1 MGGLPVA
8 QKISISLDKLH
19 FDPQNP
25 RLPKTLIGSKDE
37 LKVIDHLNRHG
48 NIVELMQ
55 SIGEIGY
62 SEAEPLL
69 VVPIKDSPDNFI
81 VVEGN
86 RRLAALKLLSNP
98 ELTTLRKKLI
108 AEVRASAKN
117 IPTQIPV
124 ILYSTRNEILDYLGY
139 RHITG
144 VKDWGALEKARYL
157 DQLYDL
163 HIDEVGQ
170 EQIYS
175 VLAKMIGSRTDY
187 VAKLHT
193 ALRLYEL
200 ANNDAYYNANIEEKD
215 FNFSW
220 LTTALSYSDTVSYLG
235 LSSAGDSSL
244 ANLNKENYSQLF
256 IWLFDPA
263 KKKVQ
268 ESRQIADLNKI
279 LESRPAI
286 KKLEQGSTISEALL
300 YTSAPNDTFDSLI
313 EKARTGLQNAKNM
326 IEQLSTYPEN
336 TIAVVEDIEKL
347 CKSIRGAI
355 SENFDSVEGG
365 KIGGL
370 KDLTPDQLQKLL
382 RMIEKQG
389 E

>member
-1 MGGLPVA
+1 MAKLVFV
-8 QKISISLDKLH
+8 SLDKLH

-25 RLPKTLIGSKDE
+25 RLPKTLIGSEDE
-37 LKVIDHLNRHG
+37 LKVIDYLNRYG

-69 VVPIKDSPDNFI
+69 VVPKIGYPENFI

-98 ELTTLRKKLI
+98 ELTTLRKKSI
-108 AEVRASAKN
+108 AEAKDLAKS
-117 IPTQIPV
+117 IPTVIPV
-124 ILYSTRNEILDYLGY
+124 ILYNNREEILDYLGY

-144 VKDWGALEKARYL
+144 VKDWGSLEKARYL
-157 DQLYDL
+157 DQLYVL
-163 HIDEVGQ
+163 HINEVGQ

-193 ALRLYEL
+193 ALKLYEM
-200 ANNDAYYNANIEEKD
+200 ANNDAYYDVDIEEKD

-220 LTTALSYSDTVSYLG
+220 LTTALSYSDTIAYLG

-244 ANLNKENYSQLF
+244 TNLNKEHFAQLF
-256 IWLFDPA
+256 IWLFDPV
-263 KKKVQ
+263 KRKV
-268 ESRQIADLNKI
+268 EDSRNISELNKI
-279 LESRPAI
+279 LESRPAL

-300 YTSAPNDTFDSLI
+300 YTSAPNETFHSLI
-313 EKARTGLQNAKNM
+313 EKARTSMQSSKNM
-326 IEQLSTYPEN
+326 IEQLSMYPEN
-336 TIAVVEDIEKL
+336 TIAVIEDIEKL
-347 CKSIRGAI
+347 CKSIKGAI
-355 SENFDSVEGG
+355 SENFSSNGGG
-365 KIGGL
+365 KLAGL
-370 KDLTPDQLQKLL
+370 EDLTPDQLQKLL
-382 RMIEKQG
+382 RLIEKQG